1 MWATRHLK
9 YSSPVPDEASA
20 EYFAHLAQ
28 AEINVAIKIQ
38 QAKIEM
44 KAFFNLPC
52 VKAVNPGVKTS
63 DPRRCRGMFNNQQS
77 QQI

>member
-1 MWATRHLK
+1 MWRRIFYKNNLTFATWVTNFVDVLLNVFVK
-9 YSSPVPDEASA
+9 
-20 EYFAHLAQ
+20 
-28 AEINVAIKIQ
+28 EIKH
-38 QAKIEM
+38 EM